1 MSTDRHIPCH
11 ASLVSLI
18 GLSAIAEGPLPK
30 RLKLEGDH
38 SQEERRAKLQSP
50 QFHSESLLPRG
61 DQFHPRP
68 APLFTDFHRRYWGN
82 PIDPAFTTL
91 PTHGDEEDSNSD
103 VLPGDPFLDVLDVR
117 FLVRAEY
124 IRAFDMVKAVY
135 DKSRLK
141 QLAVVTGQPGIGAT
155 PSVICSA

>member
-1 MSTDRHIPCH
+1 VSTDRHIPCH

-82 PIDPAFTTL
+82 PIDPAFTAL